1 MSIHKH
7 NSWGRTRQPKN
18 VAGKHEA
25 EAQTFTSNPS
35 VATDGY
41 PTEGQKSLHLHFTE
55 SQNTSKT
62 ITVYGYIHAFGEWF
76 VVKDSSG
83 TDVTITADNATVYK
97 IGAQAI
103 DISGLD
109 RIYFKASGALHAN
122 DVLFAA
128 TSTIVGT

>member
-7 NSWGRTRQPKN
+7 SSWGRTRQPKN
-18 VAGKHEA
+18 IAGKHGTEA
-25 EAQTFTSNPS
+25 ETSTSNPS
-35 VATDGY
+35 AAADGY
-41 PTEGQKSLHLHFTE
+41 ATEGQKSLHLHFTE
-55 SQNTSKT
+55 SQNTSRT

-83 TDVTITADNATVYK
+83 ASVTITADNATVYK

-109 RIYFKASGALHAN
+109 RIYFKASGTLHAD